1 MTKDE
6 FARLVL
12 DSTDSLYRVSKGI
25 LRNDSDCEDAVWE
38 AIGIGFARLDT
49 LQHDRYAKTW
59 LIRILIH
66 ECCRLLR
73 ERKYRAN
80 VGTED
85 LEYRTAYAQ
94 NGCGVYSREGNREE
108 MTEVLSPYTD
118 LYEALMKLEEKYRI
132 PIELYYLEGY
142 SVKEIAEILES
153 TEGTVKSWL
162 FRGRNYLRQ
171 MLKEE

>member
-1 MTKDE
+1 MTKEE

-85 LEYRTAYAQ
+85 LEYRDSV
-94 NGCGVYSREGNREE
+94 CPERMRRIFPEGKQRRDDRGA
-108 MTEVLSPYTD
+108 VP
-118 LYEALMKLEEKYRI
+118 LYR
-132 PIELYYLEGY
+132 
-142 SVKEIAEILES
+142 SV
-153 TEGTVKSWL
+153 
-162 FRGRNYLRQ
+162 
-171 MLKEE
+171 